1 MAQSGR
7 PRKVDPKVGNLRHN
21 INQGDYE
28 TAKRTLEEFGVNVQ
42 DGDGRTALI
51 NSVIE
56 NQIDFVKWLV
66 DNGADIN
73 IQDRGGYSA
82 LHFVGQNRLTEI
94 GNYILSKSP
103 NLELRDSYGNTPLW
117 TAVMNSRQSL
127 SVVKL
132 LLDSGASTDNVNN
145 AGRTPG
151 QMIKTIYGDSFEK
164 EIKEASI

>member
-7 PRKVDPKVGNLRHN
+7 PKKVDPKVDNLRHN
-21 INQGDYE
+21 ISQRDFE
-28 TAKRTLEEFGVNVQ
+28 TAKRTLQEFGINVQ
-42 DGDGRTALI
+42 DSDGRTALI

-56 NQIDFVKWLV
+56 NQIEFVKWLV

-82 LHFVGQNRLTEI
+82 LHFIGQDRLTEI
-94 GNYILSKSP
+94 GKFIISKRP
-103 NLELRDSYGNTPLW
+103 NLELRDNYGNTPLW

-127 SVVKL
+127 SLVKL
-132 LLDSGASTDNVNN
+132 FLDNSANVDNVNN

-164 EIKEASI
+164 EIKEVTI

>member
-7 PRKVDPKVGNLRHN
+7 PKKVDPKVDNLRHN
-21 INQGDYE
+21 IRQGDFE
-28 TAKRTLEEFGVNVQ
+28 TAKRTLKEFGINVQ

-56 NQIDFVKWLV
+56 NKIEFVKWLV

-73 IQDRGGYSA
+73 TQDRNGFST
-82 LHFVGQNRLTEI
+82 LHFIGQNRLTEI
-94 GNYILSKSP
+94 GKFILSKNP

-127 SVVKL
+127 GIVKL
-132 LLDSGASTDNVNN
+132 LLDRGASTDTVNN

>member
-1 MAQSGR
+1 MAQPGR
-7 PRKVDPKVGNLRHN
+7 PRKADPKVNDLRHN
-21 INQGDYE
+21 ISKGDFE
-28 TAKRTLEEFGVNVQ
+28 TAKKTLTEFGINVS

-56 NQIDFVKWLV
+56 NKIEFIDWLL

-73 IQDRGGYSA
+73 AQDRGGYSA
-82 LHFVGQNRLTEI
+82 LHFVGQERLTEI
-94 GNYILSKSP
+94 GTHLLNRSP
-103 NLELRDSYGNTPLW
+103 NLELRDNYGNTPLW

-132 LLDSGASTDNVNN
+132 FLDKGANTDNVNN

-151 QMIKTIYGDSFEK
+151 QMIKTIYGDSFDK
-164 EIKEASI
+164 EIKELTI

>member
-7 PRKVDPKVGNLRHN
+7 PKKVDPKVDNLRHN
-21 INQGDYE
+21 INQGDFE
-28 TAKRTLEEFGVNVQ
+28 TAKRTLKEFGVNVQ
-42 DGDGRTALI
+42 DGEGRTALI

-94 GNYILSKSP
+94 GKYILSKSP
-103 NLELRDSYGNTPLW
+103 NLELRDRYGNTPLW

-127 SVVKL
+127 SIVKL
-132 LLDSGASTDNVNN
+132 FLDNSANVDNVNE

-164 EIKEASI
+164 EIKLVII